1 IAKRTSGLMQP
12 QMKPAIEKATRRQF
26 PQGIPAFGTDALRL
40 TFASLATQ
48 RREGARFSLADRWIG
63 ARLAAM
69 LARVQSGFDDY
80 RLDNVAGALY
90 EFTWNEF
97 CDWYLELSKAVL
109 QSDAAS
115 EAEKRGT
122 RITLIGTLEAL
133 LRALHPLAP
142 FITEE
147 IWQRVRISA
156 GAAGNT
162 IMRSEYPTAQ
172 GVHADPAAVP
182 EMQWVMNFILGVR
195 QIRGEMDIAPSR
207 RLEVLLQNA

>member
-1 IAKRTSGLMQP
+1 M
-12 QMKPAIEKATRRQF
+12 
-26 PQGIPAFGTDALRL
+26 
-40 TFASLATQ
+40 
-48 RREGARFSLADRWIG
+48 SLADRWIR

-69 LARVQSGFDDY
+69 LARVQAGFADY
-80 RLDNVAGALY
+80 RLDNVANALY

-142 FITEE
+142 FITRGDLAARSR
-147 IWQRVRISA
+147 QRRCRRRYHHAQRIPHRTGSA
-156 GAAGNT
+156 CRPGG
-162 IMRSEYPTAQ
+162 
-172 GVHADPAAVP
+172 G
-182 EMQWVMNFILGVR
+182 G
-195 QIRGEMDIAPSR
+195 
-207 RLEVLLQNA
+207 